1 MFRRFVGR
9 LAETDE
15 VRLAEEVR
23 DWAVTVEG
31 AVRLE
36 DAPARERVKVA
47 GVIRRLTVLP
57 MEDHEAL
64 EALVYDGS
72 GEIVV
77 RFMGRRGIR
86 GLTLGTR
93 VVVEGV
99 ISEERGRKRMMNPR
113 LELTA

>member
-1 MFRRFVGR
+1 MFRRFLGR

-15 VRLAEEVR
+15 VRLAEETR
-23 DWAVTVEG
+23 DWATAVEG
-31 AVRLE
+31 AIRLSE
-36 DAPARERVKVA
+36 APARERVKVA

-64 EALVYDGS
+64 EALVFDGT

-99 ISEERGRKRMMNPR
+99 ISDERGRRRMMNPR